1 MTSLGTA
8 LTDLLSIR
16 YPILLAP
23 MGAVAGGRLAA
34 AVTRAG
40 GLGFIGPGYHDAAWV
55 EHEFDAAGVERVGVG
70 FITWDLEKDPSRLDS
85 ALARSPAAVMLSF
98 GDPAPF
104 VDAIRRAGAKLVL
117 QVQTVKAAKDAAKL
131 GADVVVAQGTEA
143 GGHGADRSL
152 FALLPAV
159 VDAVSPIPVVAA
171 GGIADG
177 RGLAAAL
184 VLGACGVLVGT
195 RFYAA
200 EESLGHASAK
210 SLLVQSSGDATLRT
224 RVFDIVRGL
233 DWPKPYKARAIQNE
247 FTRAWHG
254 RESDLERHPE
264 ERERYAQAAKA
275 GDFDTAVVWS
285 GEGVDLIAETAP
297 AQRIV
302 DSMVSEA
309 RDSLNRVL
317 AGTSPRRDD
326 APRQLDRSLR
336 KS

>member
-1 MTSLGTA
+1 MTI
-8 LTDLLSIR
+8 LTTVLTELFSIR

-40 GLGFIGPGYHDAAWV
+40 GLGFIGPGYHDAAWM

-70 FITWDLEKDPSRLDS
+70 FITWDLAKDPSRLES

-104 VDAIRRAGAKLVL
+104 VDAVRRAGAKLVL

-210 SLLVQSSGDATLRT
+210 SLLVQSSGDATVRT
-224 RVFDIVRGL
+224 RVFDIVRRL
-233 DWPKPYKARAIQNE
+233 EWPKPFTARAIQNE
-247 FTRAWHG
+247 FTRTWHG
-254 RESDLERHPE
+254 RESELERHPE
-264 ERERYAQAAKA
+264 ERERYARAAKGA
-275 GDFDTAVVWS
+275 DFDTAVVWS
-285 GEGVDLIAETAP
+285 GEGVDLITGTAP

-302 DSMVSEA
+302 ESMVSEA
-309 RDSLNRVL
+309 RASLDRVL
-317 AGTSPRRDD
+317 AGLHPKRGD
-326 APRQLDRSLR
+326 APGPASRSIR